1 MNEERGGRTAGGR
14 TAAPLRGDA
23 VQENMSVRGG
33 AAPEDVIRGP
43 YRPFRPGNAL
53 LIAAGSL
60 IYACTVNW
68 FMMPLHLYAGGI
80 VGLSQLIRTL
90 AFSGI
95 RGVDVAGLVNFAL
108 NIPLFLLAYRAMSR
122 RMLAGTVLSVI
133 VQTAAFTFLPIPAS
147 PLIGDSLANI
157 AIAGLFGGFGCGLIL
172 TNGGSA
178 GGLDLLGV
186 YLTQKGTFS
195 VGLMNLTFN
204 VCLYAVMAVLFE
216 LPVAIYSILFI
227 AFFSVAIDRFHYQ
240 NIELELMIFTHHPEI
255 RDVIMKKYIRGVTCW
270 KGMGAYTG
278 KGTEVLV
285 TVVAKNEVDE
295 VKQDILAVDPQAFI
309 IEHTGVHVT
318 GGYQKRLV

>member
-60 IYACTVNW
+60 IYACAVNW

-122 RMLAGTVLSVI
+122 R
-133 VQTAAFTFLPIPAS
+133 LP
-147 PLIGDSLANI
+147 
-157 AIAGLFGGFGCGLIL
+157 
-172 TNGGSA
+172 SA
-178 GGLDLLGV
+178 
-186 YLTQKGTFS
+186 
-195 VGLMNLTFN
+195 
-204 VCLYAVMAVLFE
+204 
-216 LPVAIYSILFI
+216 
-227 AFFSVAIDRFHYQ
+227 R
-240 NIELELMIFTHHPEI
+240 
-255 RDVIMKKYIRGVTCW
+255 
-270 KGMGAYTG
+270 
-278 KGTEVLV
+278 
-285 TVVAKNEVDE
+285 
-295 VKQDILAVDPQAFI
+295 
-309 IEHTGVHVT
+309 
-318 GGYQKRLV
+318 